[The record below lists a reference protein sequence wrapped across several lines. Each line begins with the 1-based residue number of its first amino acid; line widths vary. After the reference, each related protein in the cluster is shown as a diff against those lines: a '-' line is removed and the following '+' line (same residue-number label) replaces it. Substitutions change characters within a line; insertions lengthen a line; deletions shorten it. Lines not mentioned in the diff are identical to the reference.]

1 MVDLATLRE
10 SVGLTR
16 EQLAA
21 TLDID
26 RSSVLRW
33 EAGEAPVPT
42 AVPLALLWIR
52 HTRAS
57 MQGSQYPLMADIQ
70 RLMLDENIDQ
80 ATAIRSFG
88 VEP

>member
-26 RSSVLRW
+26 RGIVLRW
-33 EAGEAPVPT
+33 EAGEAP
-42 AVPLALLWIR
+42 W
-52 HTRAS
+52 
-57 MQGSQYPLMADIQ
+57 G
-70 RLMLDENIDQ
+70 
-80 ATAIRSFG
+80 
-88 VEP
+88 